1 MDAKS
6 KIFNEAQKVLSFKPQ
21 IDCFTARINTQ
32 LSEYFSRRPD
42 AEAKFIDAFT
52 VNWRPDLCYAFPPF
66 SLLPRALQKTQ
77 VEQIED
83 LIVAPY

>member
-1 MDAKS
+1 MLNP

-42 AEAKFIDAFT
+42 AEAKFKDAFT